1 VPVTVLPSFRTDF
14 YVRAS
19 FVDESKIN
27 NSAQTLLGALV
38 RSGQFKDL
46 KLSKMNASGKVWHE
60 IQGKIAVPE
69 GFRGFYV
76 IVRKRS
82 HEDPFNVFMRLDRQS
97 EAPTLEEAGEKSLK
111 WVRSVIETVQA
122 SIALTD
128 VRIKRPEENISVK
141 T

>member
-1 VPVTVLPSFRTDF
+1 MAVLSSFRTDL

-19 FVDESKIN
+19 FVDESKIDDR
-27 NSAQTLLGALV
+27 AQTLLEALV

-46 KLSKMNASGKVWHE
+46 KLSKMDASGKVWYE

-76 IVRKRS
+76 IVKKRS

-97 EAPTLEEAGEKSLK
+97 EAPTIEEAGEKSLK

-122 SIALTD
+122 SITLRD
-128 VRIKRPEENISVK
+128 VKIERPEDHISVK
-141 T
+141 A